1 MIRHIKAPAVV
12 PAQGTPPKTIE
23 EYVGRVNTGSAE
35 VSVARMKSP
44 AGWSEPGQRA
54 DFDEYT
60 VVLKGL
66 LHVETDGGSPRDGMP
81 AGGVPTGDSI
91 DVAAG
96 EAIIVGRGEWVRY
109 SSPAEGGAE
118 YISVCLP
125 AFLPEAA
132 HRDEE

>member
-1 MIRHIKAPAVV
+1 MTRHIKAPTVV

-23 EYVGRVNTGSAE
+23 EFVGRVNTGTSE

-60 VVLKGL
+60 VVLRGL
-66 LHVETDGGSPRDGMP
+66 LRVETSDG
-81 AGGVPTGDSI
+81 VL

-96 EAIIVGRGEWVRY
+96 EAILVGHGEWVRY
-109 SSPAEGGAE
+109 SSPANGGAE
-118 YISVCLP
+118 YVSVCLP
-125 AFLPEAA
+125 AFSPEAA